1 MKKNCTVTGGRS
13 WPKLLRECLDSSSTQ
28 TLSRNFLHAK
38 SHFSGTV
45 QLRSLA
51 RGCARCWKAP
61 PTRGPLLLAR
71 PLWPPT
77 KMSGKP
83 TPFRDSGAAANQK
96 RKDPRLQVGPPCF
109 LPGKFRGSQNQ
120 LGRG

>member
-71 PLWPPT
+71 PSWSST
-77 KMSGKP
+77 IMCGIS
-83 TPFRDSGAAANQK
+83 THFRDSGACSNED
-96 RKDPRLQVGPPCF
+96 RRDPRSEEHTSELQ
-109 LPGKFRGSQNQ
+109 S
-120 LGRG
+120 